1 MLSRFRKGI
10 RTNQGFLR
18 ASWCELMVVEQYQL
32 LIADDDEA
40 FRGALCEIFEPFFRL
55 IEAQSGEE
63 ALELAS
69 REEVHVALFDM
80 HMQRLTG
87 LEALRQLKEIHIITP
102 CILITAD
109 YSPELCDDAAEAQ
122 AFSVLKKPITKK
134 ELVTTVATAVDATY
148 RDSELCH
155 RLLGT

>member
-1 MLSRFRKGI
+1 MF
-10 RTNQGFLR
+10 
-18 ASWCELMVVEQYQL
+18 AEQYQL
-32 LIADDDEA
+32 LIADDDDA
-40 FRGALCEIFEPFFRL
+40 FRGTLCEIFEPFFRL

-87 LEALRQLKEIHIITP
+87 LEALRQLKEIHIIAP

-109 YSPELCDDAAEAQ
+109 YSIELCDDAAQAH
-122 AFSVLKKPITKK
+122 AFSVLKKPITKR
-134 ELVTTVATAVDATY
+134 EILSTVATAVDTAY
-148 RDSELCH
+148 RDSDLCH
-155 RLLGT
+155 RLLGS